1 MLTATQSFTTL
12 KAIPLADRDTV
23 QVLTRAVDG
32 DNGGGLFRYDAQATN
47 PDDDGLTL
55 APADG
60 IGRWFRV
67 PAATTAAIAAAGGGL
82 ALWRG
87 TAPVLVSVSLAR
99 D

>member
-60 IGRWFRV
+60 IGRHVTGCPVSPPGAGSRRAAAPRSRGFPV
-67 PAATTAAIAAAGGGL
+67 PAG
-82 ALWRG
+82 
-87 TAPVLVSVSLAR
+87 
-99 D
+99 